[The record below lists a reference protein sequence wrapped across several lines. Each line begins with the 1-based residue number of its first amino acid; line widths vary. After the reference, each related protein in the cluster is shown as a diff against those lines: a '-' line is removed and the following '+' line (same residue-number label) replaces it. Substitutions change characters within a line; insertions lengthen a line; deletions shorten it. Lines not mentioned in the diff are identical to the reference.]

1 MYDFLHFRI
10 HFLHFKYDFL
20 HLHRQQSLI
29 MLFFPRHDKSI
40 TSRRTLLSNKQKLSD
55 AFGKSISKE
64 EALSLIKS
72 EPEAYERFQNFAP
85 NEREKI
91 LAFIQGQRGLKITYD
106 PFFRKIFSPRFHP
119 ERLESFL
126 SELLQQKV
134 HILKEFCIS

>member
-1 MYDFLHFRI
+1 
-10 HFLHFKYDFL
+10 
-20 HLHRQQSLI
+20 
-29 MLFFPRHDKSI
+29 MLFFSRHDKSI

-106 PFFRKIFSPRFHP
+106 PFFRKIFSPMFHP
-119 ERLESFL
+119 ERLESFCQNFY
-126 SELLQQKV
+126 SKRY
-134 HILKEFCIS
+134 IFLKSSVSLDTFH